1 MTLRTVT
8 ATHRGSRT
16 VDGAG
21 VHLVR
26 VLSQRDTEQFDPFLM
41 LDSFDSTHPSDYVEG
56 FPTHP
61 HRGIE
66 TITYLISGRIEHED
80 SLGNQGVIGAGDS
93 QWMTAGSGIL
103 HQEMPTTSPRMLG
116 FQLWLNLPA
125 AEKMAQ
131 PAYLGIAAQDIPI
144 REEPGVRVHVISG
157 RYADAQGVKPRHI
170 SATILDVELEAG
182 ATVTLPT
189 PPGETAFVFTIE
201 GGAKVGEQSIAPK
214 TAALLSD
221 GDAVTLAAP
230 RDAGARVILFSG
242 KPLHEPIA
250 WGGPIVMNTR
260 LELAQAFEQLQ
271 LGTFIRSSAMGV

>member
-1 MTLRTVT
+1 MEQRSVIHTVQGQR
-8 ATHRGSRT
+8 AI
-16 VDGAG
+16 DGAG

-170 SATILDVELEAG
+170 PATILDVELEAG

-201 GGAKVGEQSIAPK
+201 GGAKIGEQSISPK

-271 LGTFIRSSAMGV
+271 LGTFIRSSATGV